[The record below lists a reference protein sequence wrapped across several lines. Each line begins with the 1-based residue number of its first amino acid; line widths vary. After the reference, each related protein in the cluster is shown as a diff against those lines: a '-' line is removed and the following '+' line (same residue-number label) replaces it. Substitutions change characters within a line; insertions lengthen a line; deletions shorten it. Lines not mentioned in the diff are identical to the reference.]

1 MAELFGRLAAEGLP
15 DPAAWYNRALCLAW
29 SGDNLEAI
37 AALEHVVSLEAGSA
51 FEQAVEAWTMA
62 EILRQGGGAETLA
75 DDLRFACT
83 IAWKPADTAELL
95 EEFPE
100 IQRIPTPREP
110 GADPDEGPVIEVFEW
125 LDRPVAS
132 LDQTPVTAADLPAVL
147 ASVYVSPQA
156 LRLSSPRLSSI
167 KHIEEILLPRL
178 EDEERSIRREASP
191 LPFAFL
197 DADLWT
203 FRIPPGVEPNLA
215 DQLRREAVESYFE
228 NEWIHHPRKGLG
240 GVSAALGRAPSSEWR
255 CGRPRQAHGCRS
267 TPRAAWQPSQRA
279 FLYQGYPF
287 DRLRR
292 RLGLELD
299 HGTTVDLNDLSCAS
313 PEELDRVDPI
323 ALDDARLVETIASA
337 VGLRDDARTA
347 RLAAEL
353 LRRQPRAI
361 PRLDLTSVVSPLVR
375 QAIARNDPDAALSW
389 IERAKSM
396 GNDMTAKTLEIWR
409 GRNPGASRSP

>member
-1 MAELFGRLAAEGLP
+1 MSATTSSESATALVREGWDDLKSQRPLAAWASWQRALRVEPNSVVACRALSTLESAADLPLAARTTYRFHQPGDSGRRAAWDKRLRGSNAEDLAAMAELFGRLAAEEP
-15 DPAAWYNRALCLAW
+15 ADPAAWYNRALCLAW

-51 FEQAVEAWTMA
+51 FERAVEAWTMA

-110 GADPDEGPVIEVFEW
+110 GADPDDGPVIEVFEW

-132 LDQTPVTAADLPAVL
+132 LDETPVTAADLPAVL

-167 KHIEEILLPRL
+167 KHIEETLLPRL
-178 EDEERSIRREASP
+178 EAEERSIRREASP

-203 FRIPPGVEPNLA
+203 FRIPPGVEPDLA

-228 NEWIHHPRKGLG
+228 NEWIHHPRQGLG
-240 GVSAALGRAPSSEWR
+240 GVTALSAA
-255 CGRPRQAHGCRS
+255 RQAANGDAVA
-267 TPRAAWQPSQRA
+267 RAKLTAVVRLREQLGNRPSA
-279 FLYQGYPF
+279 LFLYQGYPF

-299 HGTTVDLNDLSCAS
+299 HGTTVDL
-313 PEELDRVDPI
+313 
-323 ALDDARLVETIASA
+323 
-337 VGLRDDARTA
+337 
-347 RLAAEL
+347 
-353 LRRQPRAI
+353 
-361 PRLDLTSVVSPLVR
+361 
-375 QAIARNDPDAALSW
+375 
-389 IERAKSM
+389 
-396 GNDMTAKTLEIWR
+396 KTT
-409 GRNPGASRSP
+409 

>member
-1 MAELFGRLAAEGLP
+1 M
-15 DPAAWYNRALCLAW
+15 
-29 SGDNLEAI
+29 
-37 AALEHVVSLEAGSA
+37 
-51 FEQAVEAWTMA
+51 
-62 EILRQGGGAETLA
+62 
-75 DDLRFACT
+75 
-83 IAWKPADTAELL
+83 
-95 EEFPE
+95 
-100 IQRIPTPREP
+100 
-110 GADPDEGPVIEVFEW
+110 IEVFEW
-125 LDRPVAS
+125 LDRPVAR
-132 LDQTPVTAADLPAVL
+132 LDEPPVTAADLPAVL
-147 ASVYVSPQA
+147 ASVYISPQA

-167 KHIEEILLPRL
+167 EHIEEILLPRL

-203 FRIPPGVEPNLA
+203 FRIPPGVEPDLA

-228 NEWIHHPRKGLG
+228 NEWIHHPRQGLG
-240 GVSAALGRAPSSEWR
+240 GLSALSAA
-255 CGRPRQAHGCRS
+255 RQAANGDAVA
-267 TPRAAWQPSQRA
+267 RAKLTAVVRLREQLGNRPSA
-279 FLYQGYPF
+279 LLLYQGYPF

-299 HGTTVDLNDLSCAS
+299 HATTVDLNDLSCAS
-313 PEELDRVDPI
+313 PEELDRVDPT

-361 PRLDLTSVVSPLVR
+361 PRLDLASVVSPLVR

-389 IERAKSM
+389 IERAKTD
-396 GNDMTAKTLEIWR
+396 G
-409 GRNPGASRSP
+409 